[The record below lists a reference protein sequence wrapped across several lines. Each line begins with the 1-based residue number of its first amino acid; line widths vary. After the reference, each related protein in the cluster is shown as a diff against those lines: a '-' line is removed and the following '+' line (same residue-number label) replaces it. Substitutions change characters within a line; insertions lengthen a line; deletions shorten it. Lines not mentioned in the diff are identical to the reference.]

1 MPSFID
7 RSGHRYGRLTALK
20 FIGRSPSKKTLWE
33 CVCDCGATATVDSCS
48 LATGNTSSC
57 GCLLAEKITKHNGTG
72 KSSYNS
78 WRAMLRRCTNSAD
91 KDYPRYGGMGVVVDP
106 SWHDYG
112 VFVSDMGEPPTLK
125 HSLDRI
131 NPNGNYT
138 PANCKW
144 ATAQEQSRNIR
155 SFGKTRGVQQR
166 GKKWYAE
173 IGLNNKKIYSSGF
186 STKEEAVTA
195 RARLEVLHWGSSNGN

>member
-1 MPSFID
+1 
-7 RSGHRYGRLTALK
+7 
-20 FIGRSPSKKTLWE
+20 
-33 CVCDCGATATVDSCS
+33 
-48 LATGNTSSC
+48 
-57 GCLLAEKITKHNGTG
+57 
-72 KSSYNS
+72 
-78 WRAMLRRCTNSAD
+78 
-91 KDYPRYGGMGVVVDP
+91 MGVVVDP